1 MHYLP
6 AFVMVAQT
14 EKRLKMSSGAV
25 FRVCNRRKWIDHD
38 LVQTGLQQRD
48 NGEDFDLTGR
58 VSVLYY
64 RNEDSKEDEYDL
76 TLIRR
81 ANPISEGE
89 TIEDSDI
96 HQGCEQNPFDMNR
109 WISSLLFKFIGKNS
123 NSSGQ

>member
-1 MHYLP
+1 
-6 AFVMVAQT
+6 
-14 EKRLKMSSGAV
+14 MSSGTV
-25 FRVCNRRKWIDHD
+25 FRICNRRKWIDHD
-38 LVQTGLQQRD
+38 LEQTGLQQRD

-89 TIEDSDI
+89 AIEDSDDI
-96 HQGCEQNPFDMNR
+96 HQGCEQNMNR
-109 WISSLLFKFIGKNS
+109 WISSVLYKFIG
-123 NSSGQ
+123 